1 MAEFKMLV
9 LSNPVEG
16 RDQEFNE
23 WYDNVHLPDVLD
35 VKGVGGTERYRMCSG
50 GKRRYLA
57 LYELDCD
64 DPTGV
69 ERELRTRAGTD
80 VMPISD
86 AFDLDDFFMGTAE
99 AIVPYRSA

>member
-1 MAEFKMLV
+1 MAKFKMRV
-9 LSNPVEG
+9 LSNPIEG

-23 WYDNVHLPDVLD
+23 WYDNVHWPDVLD
-35 VKGVGGTERYRMCSG
+35 VKGVAGAERYRRHSSG
-50 GKRRYLA
+50 KWRYLA

-69 ERELRTRAGTD
+69 ERELRTCAGTD

-86 AFDLDDFFMGTAE
+86 AFDPDDFLMGTAE